1 MIRVKDD
8 ARELTLMRWGLIPH
22 WAKDEKIGYS
32 MINARAE
39 TVREKPSYRDA
50 YASRRLIV
58 PVSGFYEW
66 KRDGAHKQPFAIRHP
81 DQSPLVFAGLW
92 GTWHDLDTFTIVTTE
107 ANEAMQAIHDRMP
120 LILSPSRSTNGSTR
134 TTPTPSGCSPPCP
147 TTSSS
152 SCRCRS
158 G

>member
-1 MIRVKDD
+1 
-8 ARELTLMRWGLIPH
+8 MRSGFIPH
-22 WAKDEKIGYS
+22 WAKDENIGYK

-81 DQSPLVFAGLW
+81 NQSPLPFAGLW

-107 ANEAMQAIHDRMP
+107 ANAAMSTVHDRIP
-120 LILSPSRSTNGSTR
+120 LILDDEQIEQWLDLESLDPADVLAAIPSEELELVPVTSHEQSTAR
-134 TTPTPSGCSPPCP
+134 
-147 TTSSS
+147 
-152 SCRCRS
+152 RA
-158 G
+158 